1 MFLRYCTDMKIL
13 QFELCDQ
20 ANVCLVKGHI
30 NFMLLKNWG
39 GEEIDI
45 VADLKHIRNN
55 SKLGEI
61 KLSLEVT

>member
-1 MFLRYCTDMKIL
+1 M
-13 QFELCDQ
+13 
-20 ANVCLVKGHI
+20 KGHI